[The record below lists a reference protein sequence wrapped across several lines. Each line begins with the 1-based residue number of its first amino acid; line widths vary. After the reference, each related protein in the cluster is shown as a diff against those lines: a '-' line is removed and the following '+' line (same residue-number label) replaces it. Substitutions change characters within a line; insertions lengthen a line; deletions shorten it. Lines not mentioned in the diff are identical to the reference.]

1 MSHDRCVLTAG
12 AVLFD
17 MDGVLIDSTSMVER
31 IWRSFAERHDLDPED
46 VLHDLHGRRMRD
58 LVGSLLPDATDSEVD
73 AEVARI
79 EQAEVDAAVEV
90 RALPGAL
97 ALTAAL
103 VGHPWAIVTSGNRR
117 AAEARAAAV
126 GLQPPAV
133 FVTAEDVARGKPAPD
148 PYLQAAAGLGVDP
161 RGAVVFEDA
170 PAGIAAA
177 NAAGCTSIGL
187 LSSHTAAQL
196 RSADHLI
203 RDLSRVHPSGA
214 TENVSGPAGGLLLR
228 IDCER

>member
-1 MSHDRCVLTAG
+1 MPHDRCVLTVS

-17 MDGVLIDSTSMVER
+17 MDGVLVDSTPVVER
-31 IWRSFAERHDLDPED
+31 TWRSFALRHDLDPED
-46 VLHDLHGRRMRD
+46 VLRDLHGRRMRD
-58 LVGSLLPDATDSEVD
+58 LVRSRLPDANDDEIDVEVARLEQSEVD
-73 AEVARI
+73 SAG
-79 EQAEVDAAVEV
+79 EV
-90 RALPGAL
+90 RALPGAF

-117 AAEARAAAV
+117 VAEARAAAV
-126 GLQPPAV
+126 GLQPPAQ
-133 FVTAEDVARGKPAPD
+133 FLTAEDVTRGKPAPD

-177 NAAGCTSIGL
+177 NAAGCTSVGL
-187 LSSHTAAQL
+187 LTSHKAAEL
-196 RSADHLI
+196 RSAGHLI
-203 RDLSRVHPSGA
+203 RDLSGVHPPEA
-214 TENVSGPAGGLLLR
+214 TEVVAGAAGGLLLR

>member
-1 MSHDRCVLTAG
+1 VAPDRCVLTVG

-17 MDGVLIDSTSMVER
+17 MDGVLVDSTSMVER
-31 IWRSFAERHDLDPED
+31 IWRAFAQRHDLDPEA

-58 LVGSLLPDATDSEVD
+58 LVRSHLPEATDDEVEV
-73 AEVARI
+73 EVARI
-79 EQAEVDAAVEV
+79 EQAEVDGAGEV
-90 RALPGAL
+90 RALPGAF

-103 VGHPWAIVTSGNRR
+103 DGHPWAIVTSGNRR
-117 AAEARAAAV
+117 AAEARAAAA
-126 GLQPPAV
+126 GFRPPDQ
-133 FVTAEDVARGKPAPD
+133 FLTAEDVVRGKPAPD

-177 NAAGCTSIGL
+177 NAAGCTSVGL
-187 LSSHTAAQL
+187 LTSHTAAEL

-203 RDLSRVHPSGA
+203 RDLSCVHPPGSTEVAAGA
-214 TENVSGPAGGLLLR
+214 AGLLLR
-228 IDCER
+228 LDCER